1 MSKKLRSNLAY
12 INENE
17 ILERI
22 SKGVINVHDVV
33 YTKDTHVIY
42 IISPDLVPIEIK
54 ARVYAF
60 DSVAEAETALNA
72 ATDTY
77 IGQIVSILYGEAYTA
92 YIVNKNYKN
101 EYYVTPLSSD
111 NGQVDYNTLG
121 NRPIINLVGT
131 LDEPILIEALE
142 NGIYSV
148 KGQYKISNQ
157 FETIY
162 LSATNNL
169 FVVEK
174 TTNVVYIKKITSTE
188 IIDYTIT
195 SEYIQTSQI
204 ATTAYIES
212 CGYATTSYV
221 DEKIAS
227 LDCITQEQV
236 DTYVKELVI
245 EIIDELLDERI
256 DVKLDEKLQES
267 DDSQILALFM
277 QN

>member
-17 ILERI
+17 ILEKI
-22 SKGVINVHDVV
+22 ANGVINVHDVV

-42 IISPDLVPIEIK
+42 IISPDLKPIEIR

-60 DSVAEAETALNA
+60 DSVAEAETALNS

-77 IGQIVSILYGEAYTA
+77 VGQIVSILYGEAYTA

-101 EYYVTPLSSD
+101 EYYVAPLSSD

-121 NRPIINLVGT
+121 NRPITNLIGT
-131 LDEPILIEALE
+131 LDEPILIETLY

-169 FVVEK
+169 FIVER
-174 TTNVVYIKKITSTE
+174 TTDVTYIKKITSSE

-195 SEYIQTSQI
+195 SEGIQISQI
-204 ATTAYIES
+204 ATTAYI
-212 CGYATTSYV
+212 
-221 DEKIAS
+221 
-227 LDCITQEQV
+227 
-236 DTYVKELVI
+236 
-245 EIIDELLDERI
+245 
-256 DVKLDEKLQES
+256 
-267 DDSQILALFM
+267 
-277 QN
+277 

>member
-17 ILERI
+17 IPERI
-22 SKGVINVHDVV
+22 SRGEINVHDVV

-42 IISPDLVPIEIK
+42 IISPYLDPIEIR

-72 ATDTY
+72 SPDTY
-77 IGQIVSILYGEAYTA
+77 VGQIVSILYGEAYTA

-101 EYYVTPLSSD
+101 EYYVTPLRSD
-111 NGQVDYNTLG
+111 NGQIDYNTLG
-121 NRPIINLVGT
+121 NRPITNLTGT
-131 LDEPILIEALE
+131 LDEPVLVETLD
-142 NGIYSV
+142 NGIYSIR
-148 KGQYKISNQ
+148 GQYKISDQ

-174 TTNVVYIKKITSTE
+174 TTDVTHIKKITSSE

-195 SEYIQTSQI
+195 LEGVQVSQI

-227 LDCITQEQV
+227 LDCITKEQI
-236 DTYVKELVI
+236 DNYVRELVI
-245 EIIDELLDERI
+245 ETIDELLDERI
-256 DVKLDEKLQES
+256 DAKLDEKLQEP
-267 DDSQILALFM
+267 DDSQILDLFIH
-277 QN
+277 N